1 MPSKPLSPAHKT
13 LGSLLSFILPS
24 FILSSFII
32 IGSGLFAAEGVADTL
47 PPQLAAA
54 VSASPVSVG
63 HTGSDGVKDFI
74 RFERQGGPNAQLQ
87 TSVTTYRHP
96 ETDQLVSLVGVVH
109 IGDPGY
115 FRRIQQELD
124 AHDLVL
130 YELVGGPAPGSPED
144 DGSLPEWDDD
154 ENEPM
159 LGIIGVLQSG
169 MTEMLELSHQMH
181 GIDYTR
187 RNLRHADLDFGG
199 FAAGLEERGLFNIDP
214 KLILQG
220 MGSSTFDGLA
230 IQAALASR
238 DDQTTNRLRWAMG
251 RTMAKSVGDMAFLG
265 VSDIEKPED
274 LILGLRNDRA
284 WEIFEESLDENW
296 RRTAIFY
303 GAAHMPDLRRRLL
316 ETGWI
321 QEDIFWLGAWM
332 IPVPTEDQPMEETES
347 PVEARL

>member
-1 MPSKPLSPAHKT
+1 MTSANSSNPMLQFTLLTLLLTCSHLLSPQLQAHIPHPHV
-13 LGSLLSFILPS
+13 LNALCSENNS
-24 FILSSFII
+24 
-32 IGSGLFAAEGVADTL
+32 
-47 PPQLAAA
+47 
-54 VSASPVSVG
+54 VSNSPVTSLKK
-63 HTGSDGVKDFI
+63 DAIEDFI
-74 RFERQGGPNAQLQ
+74 RFEKLGGPNAELQ
-87 TSVTTYRHP
+87 TSVTTYRNP

-144 DGSLPEWDDD
+144 EGDRPGWDEED
-154 ENEPM
+154 EDEPM
-159 LGIIGVLQSG
+159 LGFIGLLQSG
-169 MTEMLELSHQMH
+169 MTDMLELSHQMN

-187 RNLRHADLDFGG
+187 MNLRHADLDFGG

-214 KLILQG
+214 MLVLQG

-238 DDQTTNRLRWAMG
+238 DDQTTNRVRWAMG
-251 RTMAKSVGDMAFLG
+251 KTMAQSVGDMALLG
-265 VSDIEKPED
+265 VEDIEKPTD

-284 WEIFEESLDENW
+284 WEIFEESLAENW

-303 GAAHMPDLRRRLL
+303 GAAHMPDLRRRLV
-316 ETGWI
+316 ESGWI
-321 QEDIFWLGAWM
+321 PEDLFWLGAWK
-332 IPVPTEDQPMEETES
+332 IPVPTEDETENTES
-347 PVEARL
+347 AIEARL

>member
-1 MPSKPLSPAHKT
+1 MSASPRLSNTGVMLPLRLI
-13 LGSLLSFILPS
+13 LGSLIFL
-24 FILSSFII
+24 
-32 IGSGLFAAEGVADTL
+32 GLVSTIDRAHGTS
-47 PPQLAAA
+47 
-54 VSASPVSVG
+54 VSAAPVEVAQA
-63 HTGSDGVKDFI
+63 DAIQDFI
-74 RFERQGGPNAQLQ
+74 RFLRMSGPNAELQ
-87 TSVTTYRHP
+87 TSVTTYRNP
-96 ETDQLVSLVGVVH
+96 QTDQLVSLVGVVH

-144 DGSLPEWDDD
+144 DGEVSTD
-154 ENEPM
+154 EEDTTDPM
-159 LGIIGVLQSG
+159 LGMIGMMQSG
-169 MTEMLELSHQMH
+169 MTEMLGLSHQMN

-187 RNLRHADLDFGG
+187 RNLRHADLDFEG
-199 FAAGLEERGLFNIDP
+199 FNEGLAERGLFNLDP
-214 KLILQG
+214 LLILQG

-238 DDQTTNRLRWAMG
+238 DDQTTNRLRWTMG
-251 RTMAKSVGDMAFLG
+251 KTMAQSVGEMAFLG
-265 VSDIEKPED
+265 VDDIEKPED

-284 WEIFEESLDENW
+284 WEIFENSLKEKW

-321 QEDIFWLGAWM
+321 PEDIYWLGAWK
-332 IPVPTEDQPMEETES
+332 IPVPVEDSSTGES
-347 PVEARL
+347 TTKPEPAAVRL